1 MELKDYQKATLSTL
15 NTFFETAR
23 IFGPKQAYENLTQ
36 EPEQFKRL
44 RGYAGEYRPLNGLEA
59 LPYVCLRL
67 PTGGGKTILG
77 AYAVEVAANSWMEK
91 DYPMVLWLVPT
102 KTIQSQ
108 TVEALKDTQH
118 PYRKVLDDR
127 FGGRVRVFDIGD
139 FKTILP
145 HDLRSNCC
153 VIVGTIQSLRVK
165 NTEGRKVYAHQEM
178 LEPHFTHVPERKPG
192 LETISDGGTIKFS
205 FANLMHLHRPLMI
218 VDEAHKAVT
227 GLSEE
232 MQQRVNP
239 SAIIEFTATPRKKS
253 NILHSVTAQ
262 ELKDEEMIKLPVML
276 TEHPTW
282 QQAVTTAISKRA
294 ELEEIADKDKDYI
307 RPIVLFQAQNKDQE
321 VNVSTLRKHLID
333 KEGIN
338 AEKIAVAT
346 GDQRELDGINLFDP
360 KCEIEYVI
368 TVEALKE
375 GWDCSFAYVFCS
387 VANIHSATDAEQL
400 LGRVLRMPFA
410 TKRKSPALNK
420 SYAALVSKSFSETAK
435 ALRDKLVAMG
445 FEEEEAKDNI
455 EAVQSPLSGSLFGR
469 RSRPK
474 PKKKLPV
481 KATPER
487 AKTLSSVAPGKIKAV
502 TGDDGSTSI
511 EVTGFLTR
519 KEKEQ
524 VKDALANKD
533 EVRDFEQ
540 AMCEHEEEH
549 GHLAAP
555 AEKGLEFTVPRL
567 MANIQGELDWAD
579 TDILMEYHDWSLT
592 DHSPKFS
599 EKEFGLKSQAHG
611 FEIDLGYN
619 QKINWTYRDQ
629 TEQMML
635 DIDVDDWS
643 NQTLVLWLDRKVRDK
658 FISQPEL
665 ISWLSDG
672 VRHLTE
678 TRGLPLS
685 SLMQCK
691 YILAKVFRDRIA
703 DVRRKVRE
711 SVYQQ
716 SLFGPEAAP
725 EISFETGFIFREG
738 VFENC
743 QKYRGSG
750 AKFTKH
756 FTGNDNIPAFD
767 GKADGEE
774 FQCAVMLD
782 SLPNVKH
789 WVRNVAKHRDAF
801 YLPLASGK
809 FYPDYIAELKDG
821 RIFVVEYKGDLT
833 ADTGDTERKRS
844 VGAKWEEVSDGKG
857 VFLIVEKERDG
868 MGMREQMID
877 KLA

>member
-1 MELKDYQKATLSTL
+1 MILKNYQKATLGTL
-15 NTFFETAR
+15 NNFFLQAR
-23 IFGPKQAYENLTQ
+23 IYGLKQAYESLTQ

-44 RGYAGEYRPLNGLEA
+44 KGYAGVYTPLNGLEQT
-59 LPYVCLRL
+59 PYVCLRL

-77 AYAVEVAANSWMEK
+77 AYAVEIAANSWMEK
-91 DYPMVLWLVPT
+91 DFPMVLWLVPT
-102 KTIQSQ
+102 QTIRSQ
-108 TVEALKDTQH
+108 TVEALKDPKH
-118 PYRKVLDDR
+118 PYRKVLDER

-139 FKTILP
+139 FETILP

-153 VIVGTIQSLRVK
+153 VVVGTIQSLRVK
-165 NTEGRKVYAHQEM
+165 NTEGRKVYSHHEM
-178 LEPHFTHVPERKPG
+178 LEPHFTHVSERKAG
-192 LETISDGGTIKFS
+192 LETISEGGTIKFS

-232 MQQRVNP
+232 MQARVNP

-282 QQAVTTAISKRA
+282 QQAVTTAISKRS

-307 RPIVLFQAQNKDQE
+307 RPIVLFQAQNKNQE
-321 VNVSTLRKHLID
+321 VNVAALRQHLID
-333 KEGIN
+333 NEGIEAN
-338 AEKIAVAT
+338 KIAVAT

-360 KCEIEYVI
+360 DCEIEYVI

-445 FEEEEAKDNI
+445 FEEEEAEANI
-455 EAVQSPLSGSLFGR
+455 EAEQLPLNTGLFGSS
-469 RSRPK
+469 SRPK
-474 PKKKLPV
+474 PQKKVTV
-481 KATPER
+481 KATPEK
-487 AKTLSSVAPGKIKAV
+487 AKRIRSVAPTKIKTV
-502 TGDDGSTSI
+502 EKEGGGTSI
-511 EVTGFLTR
+511 EVTGFLTP

-524 VKDALANKD
+524 VKEALETVI
-533 EVRDFEQ
+533 EVREFEQ
-540 AMCEHEEEH
+540 AMFEHEEEH

-555 AEKGLEFTVPRL
+555 AERGMEFTVPRL

-579 TDILMEYHDWSLT
+579 TDILMEYHDWSLS
-592 DHSPKFS
+592 DHSPKLS

-619 QKINWTYRDQ
+619 QKINWTYMDQ

-635 DIDVDDWS
+635 DIDVEDWT

-658 FISQPEL
+658 FISQPQL
-665 ISWLSDG
+665 VAWLSDG
-672 VRHLTE
+672 IRHLTE
-678 TRGLPLS
+678 VRDLPLN

-691 YILAKVFRDRIA
+691 YILAKVFKDRIE
-703 DVRRKVRE
+703 DIRRKVRE
-711 SVYQQ
+711 GVYQQ

-725 EISFETGFIFREG
+725 EISFETGFTFKEG
-738 VFENC
+738 VFEGC
-743 QKYRGSG
+743 VKYRGSG
-750 AKFTKH
+750 AQFRKH
-756 FTGNDNIPAFD
+756 FTGTDNIPAFD
-767 GKADGEE
+767 GKVDGEE

-782 SLPNVKH
+782 SLPDVKH
-789 WVRNVAKHRDAF
+789 WIRNVAKHPEAF
-801 YLPLASGK
+801 YLPLADGK
-809 FYPDYIAELKDG
+809 FYPDYVAELNDG
-821 RIFVVEYKGDLT
+821 RIFVVEYKGGLT

-844 VGAKWEEVSDGKG
+844 VGAKWEQVSNGKG
-857 VFLIVEKERDG
+857 LFLIVEKEHDG
-868 MGMREQMID
+868 RGMREQM
-877 KLA
+877 LAKTT